1 MLQDGNAKTTK
12 QYNEIKMIKERPD
25 VGLVMAFV
33 MSTLYC
39 HRISGFDTITGK
51 HGYGYTDMEN
61 TGTGTRIWK
70 TRVWK
75 TRVWKDTL
83 GVRFRISPITQP
95 FFIQFLSNSHI
106 M

>member
-12 QYNEIKMIKERPD
+12 QYNEIKMIKERLD

-61 TGTGTRIWK
+61 TGMENTCMERYPGRAFQ
-70 TRVWK
+70 
-75 TRVWKDTL
+75 D
-83 GVRFRISPITQP
+83 ISHYSAIFYPISIK
-95 FFIQFLSNSHI
+95 FSHNVAR
-106 M
+106 